1 MLGAIVIVV
10 VLLLSPFIITISL
23 AAVAAAL
30 GKLLHED
37 AEDRHQ
43 GSSLLETNV

>member
-1 MLGAIVIVV
+1 MFGAIAIVI

-43 GSSLLETNV
+43 GSTLLETNV

>member
-1 MLGAIVIVV
+1 MFGGILIVV

-23 AAVAAAL
+23 VAVAAFL

-37 AEDRHQ
+37 AEARHE
-43 GSSLLETNV
+43 GSSLVETNF